1 MKVVNNFLIT
11 IRIKIR
17 DIILAVPVRWKVI
30 GIGLLPVVILGL
42 SLNYWV
48 RLGLSNWLSYLLTD
62 VRVDAA
68 MEAGSRSV
76 FFVTILAAFLSIILS
91 LFFSE
96 ILTSPL
102 SELKKTAEKV
112 ASGEFES
119 RADVWANDEIGSLA
133 TSINQMLENLVE
145 VQNDLRLTNRQLE
158 IMNRI
163 AFAAERDL
171 DIHDILYI
179 ILKNI
184 LEIANL
190 EMGWI
195 YLYDPE
201 LNKFHLATWH
211 NIPEKLQSSL
221 LHYPQDRPCSC
232 QQDLIDHTIGNRV
245 QVRDCHRLENYENNL
260 ISRQHLTIPIEAR
273 EQRFGAINLLY
284 PVERQFSVEAIEVLS
299 SIGLQVSEI
308 VANAWLELKLSEK
321 EAARK
326 LLLESLVSAQE
337 DERKRLARELHDR
350 AGQSLT
356 NLLVRLKAI
365 ERKSNQPEIQESL
378 NSLLEVV
385 SNTIDQIRDLSYRL
399 RPPALEEF
407 GLNTAI
413 KGLVDQMASGAGIEV
428 ECGCDLEDSLSPEVE
443 TMIFRIAQEGLANI
457 IRHADASLI
466 KIKLTRQLQQVYL
479 SIEDDGKGFDP
490 ANLSLDP
497 QKRHLG
503 LISMNERAELIGGTF
518 HLFSAPGEGTKL
530 EAYVPLG

>member
-1 MKVVNNFLIT
+1 MNVVNKFFRT

-48 RLGLSNWLSYLLTD
+48 RLGLSDWLSYLLTD

-68 MEAGSRSV
+68 MAAGSRSV
-76 FFVTILAAFLSIILS
+76 FFVTILGAFLSIILS

-96 ILTSPL
+96 VLTTPI
-102 SELKKTAEKV
+102 SELEKTAEKV
-112 ASGEFES
+112 ASGEYES
-119 RADVWANDEIGSLA
+119 RADVWADDEIGSLA
-133 TSINQMLENLVE
+133 TSINQMIENLMD

-171 DIHDILYI
+171 NIHDILYI

-184 LEIANL
+184 LEIVDL
-190 EMGWI
+190 EIGWI

-211 NIPEKLQSSL
+211 NIPDELQSSL
-221 LHYPQDRPCSC
+221 LHYAQDKPCSC
-232 QQDLIDHTIGNRV
+232 QQDLIDHNIGNKV
-245 QVRDCHRLENYENNL
+245 QVRDCHRLESLSNSPL
-260 ISRQHLTIPIEAR
+260 SKQHLMIPIEAR
-273 EQRFGAINLLY
+273 DQRFGTINLLY
-284 PVERQFSVEAIEVLS
+284 PTKRQFSDDAIEVLS
-299 SIGLQVSEI
+299 SIGAQVSEI
-308 VANAWLELKLSEK
+308 VANAWLEMKLSEK

-365 ERKSNQPEIQESL
+365 EKRSIQPEIQENL
-378 NSLLEVV
+378 NELLDVV
-385 SNTIDQIRDLSYRL
+385 SNTIDQIRELSYRL

-407 GLNTAI
+407 GLNAAI
-413 KGLVDQMASGAGIEV
+413 QGLVDQMASGAGIGV
-428 ECGCDLEDSLSPEVE
+428 ECECDLDGSLLPEVE

-457 IRHADASLI
+457 VRHADASLI
-466 KIKLTRQLQQVYL
+466 KIKLTRQLSHVYL
-479 SIEDDGKGFDP
+479 CVEDDGKGFDP
-490 ANLSLDP
+490 AKLSLDP
-497 QKRHLG
+497 EKRHLG
-503 LISMNERAELIGGTF
+503 LISMNERTELIGGTF
-518 HLFSAPGEGTKL
+518 HLFSSPGEGTKL
-530 EAYVPLG
+530 EVYVPIG